1 MEIRRQWQTG
11 LFILAFSLMLITCNI
26 WNNGPGGEDLAK
38 IDRVE
43 VVTAGGNPPGYSA
56 VASGLLPDRCT
67 QLGRASQRVV
77 VTTIR
82 ITLPTQPAAGAC
94 SQIGSAPFE
103 ETIPLRLTGLAAGSY
118 AVEVNGVTASF
129 FLTEDH

>member
-1 MEIRRQWQTG
+1 MQWKTG
-11 LFILAFSLMLITCNI
+11 LFILAFSLLLITCNMS
-26 WNNGPGGEDLAK
+26 NSGPAGGGLAK
-38 IDRVE
+38 VDRVE
-43 VVTAGGNPPGYSA
+43 VVTSRGNPPGYSA
-56 VASGLLPDRCT
+56 VATGLLPDRCT

-77 VTTIR
+77 ATTIR

-103 ETIPLRLTGLAAGSY
+103 ETIPLRLNGLAAGSY
-118 AVEVNGVTASF
+118 AVEVNGVTASL